1 MILLID
7 NFDSFSYNLYQ
18 LAGSI
23 EPDIMTVRNN
33 AVTPEDVRRLKPSHI
48 IISPGPGK
56 PCDAGN
62 CIQIIKELA
71 GEIPVLG
78 VCLGHQSIV
87 EAFGGRVV
95 HAGKLVHG
103 KAETIRIN
111 NSHPLFKGLGRTIK
125 AARYHSL
132 AAEKESIPK
141 CLEVLGMSSDNEIM
155 AIAHR
160 ELSVFGVQFHPESIM
175 TPQGDV
181 ILKNFL
187 NGGKYNA

>member
-23 EPDIMTVRNN
+23 NPDIKTVRNN
-33 AVTPEDVRRLKPSHI
+33 EVDAESIRRMNPSHI

-62 CIQIIKELA
+62 CIPVIKELA
-71 GEIPVLG
+71 GEIPILG
-78 VCLGHQSIV
+78 VCLGHQAIV
-87 EAFGGRVV
+87 EAFGGKVV

-103 KAETIRIN
+103 KAEIIEIN
-111 NSHPLFKGLGRTIK
+111 NEHPLFRGLGKTIK

-132 AAEKESIPK
+132 AAEKESVPE
-141 CLEVLGMSSDNEIM
+141 CLEVIGMSSDNEIM
-155 AIAHR
+155 AVAHR
-160 ELSVFGVQFHPESIM
+160 EYPVYGVQFHPESIM

-181 ILKNFL
+181 VLRNFL
-187 NGGKYNA
+187 SENKE

>member
-23 EPDIMTVRNN
+23 EPNIKTVRNN
-33 AVTPEDVRRLKPSHI
+33 EVNAESIRAMKPTHI

-62 CIQIIKELA
+62 CIPIIRELA
-71 GEIPVLG
+71 GEIPILG

-87 EAFGGRVV
+87 EAFGGKVV

-103 KAETIRIN
+103 KSETIEIN
-111 NSHPLFKGLGRTIK
+111 NDHPLFKGLDKTMQ

-132 AAEKESIPK
+132 AAEKESVPE
-141 CLEVLGMSSDNEIM
+141 CLEILGMSSDNEIM
-155 AIAHR
+155 AVAHK
-160 ELSVFGVQFHPESIM
+160 EYPVYGVQFHPESIM

-181 ILKNFL
+181 ILRNFL
-187 NGGKYNA
+187 KQSR

>member
-23 EPDIMTVRNN
+23 DPDINTVRNN
-33 AVTPEDVRRLKPSHI
+33 EVDADAVRRIAPSHI

-62 CIQIIKELA
+62 CIPIIKEIA
-71 GEIPVLG
+71 GEIPILG

-87 EAFGGRVV
+87 EAFGGKVI

-103 KAETIRIN
+103 KSETITIN
-111 NSHPLFKGLGRTIK
+111 NRHPLFNGLGVTMQ

-132 AAEKESIPK
+132 AAEKDSMPD

-155 AIAHR
+155 AIAHKT
-160 ELSVFGVQFHPESIM
+160 LPVFGVQFHPESIM
-175 TPQGDV
+175 TPQGEV
-181 ILKNFL
+181 ILRNFL
-187 NGGKYNA
+187 SIK

>member
-23 EPDIMTVRNN
+23 DPDIKTVRNN
-33 AVTPEDVRRLKPSHI
+33 EVDADSVRSLAPSHI

-62 CIQIIKELA
+62 CIPIIKDIA
-71 GEIPVLG
+71 GEIPILG

-87 EAFGGRVV
+87 EAFGGKVV

-103 KAETIRIN
+103 KSETITIN
-111 NSHPLFKGLGRTIK
+111 NHHPLFKGLGEAMQ

-132 AAEKESIPK
+132 AAEKDSMPD
-141 CLEVLGMSSDNEIM
+141 CLEILGMSSDNEIM
-155 AIAHR
+155 AVTHKS
-160 ELSVFGVQFHPESIM
+160 LPVFGVQFHPESIM
-175 TPQGDV
+175 TPQGEI
-181 ILKNFL
+181 ILRNFL
-187 NGGKYNA
+187 SLH

>member
-7 NFDSFSYNLYQ
+7 NFDSFSFNLYQ

-23 EPDIMTVRNN
+23 EPNIKTIRNN
-33 AVTPEDVRRLKPSHI
+33 DADADDIRKMNPSHI
-48 IISPGPGK
+48 IISPGPGR

-62 CIQIIKELA
+62 CISIIRGLA
-71 GEIPVLG
+71 GEIPILG

-87 EAFGGRVV
+87 EAFGGKVV

-103 KAETIRIN
+103 KAETIEIN
-111 NSHPLFKGLGRTIK
+111 NEHPLFRGLGKTIR

-132 AAEKESIPK
+132 AADKDTLPD

-155 AIAHR
+155 SVAHK
-160 ELSVFGVQFHPESIM
+160 ELPVYGVQFHPESIM

-181 ILKNFL
+181 IMRNFL
-187 NGGKYNA
+187 NF